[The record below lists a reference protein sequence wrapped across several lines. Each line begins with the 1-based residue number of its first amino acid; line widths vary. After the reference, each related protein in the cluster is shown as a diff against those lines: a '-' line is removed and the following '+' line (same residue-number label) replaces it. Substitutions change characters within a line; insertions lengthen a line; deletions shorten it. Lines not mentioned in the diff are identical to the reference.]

1 MTLKELK
8 EKYNYIEDII
18 NILYEKSNI
27 VFSYIFGSYAKGEN
41 RESSDIDIAIYLKN
55 DQISTDK
62 YLSLLYDIMSISNK
76 KVDLVILND
85 SPPLIK
91 HEVYTEGI
99 LLFTKDKE
107 TLTNYKVKT
116 LFEYEDMKYYLNMQ
130 YKDMINRI
138 REERANDG

>member
-55 DQISTDK
+55 NQISTDK